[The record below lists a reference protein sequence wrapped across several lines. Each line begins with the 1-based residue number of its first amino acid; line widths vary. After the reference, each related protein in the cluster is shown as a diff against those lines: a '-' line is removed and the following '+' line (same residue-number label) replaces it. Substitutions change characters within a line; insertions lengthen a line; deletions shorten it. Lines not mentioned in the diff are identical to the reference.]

1 MAEANYS
8 SLYSGA
14 EIDAGIEGGRK
25 AVRYDGVQIL
35 TETQKKQVK
44 ENLGI
49 EDPESQVFVATYGV
63 TKSAE
68 IEAAFQAN
76 MVVLCIQGVILAYLT
91 TRGSAVSHTFTTHP
105 TYHGVTKMLQI
116 REFKCVSNA
125 WSLEAYSGEIGKNK
139 VQTLNENSTDVQ
151 YPSAKAVY
159 DYVNE
164 HGGGS
169 AEFTDEAAIEAMIE
183 TDMLPTITDA
193 SGAILT
199 DINET
204 VILRY

>member
-8 SLYSGA
+8 SPYSGA

-76 MVVLCIQGVILAYLT
+76 KAVIAVQGVLLAYLNSRESA
-91 TRGSAVSHTFTTHP
+91 TRHIFSSPALFMGSL
-105 TYHGVTKMLQI
+105 GMLT
-116 REFKCVSNA
+116 RVFVCSSNS
-125 WSLEAYSGEIGKNK
+125 WSSDAYYAESRKNK